1 MQESHTPLY
10 VRLSADP
17 ARRLQNAV
25 AASGKSKRQL
35 VEEAVGAHLSDQGLV
50 LGSASLREQPPE
62 VLTAGEAAS
71 LLRVSEGQLLQA
83 AEQGQLPGRRIGEE
97 WRFSHAALSSW
108 LAEDAREQTGS
119 AQR

>member
-1 MQESHTPLY
+1 MQQRQTPLY

-25 AASGKSKRQL
+25 AASGKSKRQR
-35 VEEAVGAHLSDQGLV
+35 VEESVGAHLSDAGLV
-50 LGSASLREQPPE
+50 LGSASLREQLPE

-71 LLRVSEGQLLQA
+71 LLRVSERQLLQA
-83 AEQGQLPGRRIGEE
+83 AEQGQLPAGRIGKE
-97 WRFSHAALSSW
+97 WRFSRAALDSW
-108 LAEDAREQTGS
+108 LAGPTPEQPGT